1 MKWKKVAGNTAL
13 VLGSCAFALLLCE
26 VASRI
31 ALDSVDYLSP
41 TLQRDNILGMK
52 LPGKSGGHDAW
63 GFRNK
68 KVPETAEIVA
78 LGDSHTYGNCAKR
91 NEAWP
96 AALQRLTGQQVYN
109 LGMGGY
115 GPNQYY
121 YLFQTRALS
130 LKPKVILCGFYMGDD
145 FDNAYRITYG
155 LDYWSYLRH
164 SELANVDPDIWE
176 KNAPQPPLHKRMR
189 NWLAK
194 HSVVYKLV
202 VHNLLQGLKGRF
214 QVENAS
220 RLWDDKAALI
230 LPDKNI
236 REAFVPQDVLR
247 GLDQQQ
253 PGVREGMRISFQL
266 LNEMNAICS
275 SNHIQFIVAVI
286 PVKEAVFA
294 RYLEHNSKIPMSNVV
309 DQVIANAR
317 VAQEEM
323 FEFFKQ
329 HDIRYVDLLPALEKA
344 SEKEKI
350 YTYSA
355 VDMHPN
361 KNGYRVIAETLAGAL
376 VNQAAKK

>member
-1 MKWKKVAGNTAL
+1 
-13 VLGSCAFALLLCE
+13 
-26 VASRI
+26 
-31 ALDSVDYLSP
+31 
-41 TLQRDNILGMK
+41 
-52 LPGKSGGHDAW
+52 
-63 GFRNK
+63 
-68 KVPETAEIVA
+68 
-78 LGDSHTYGNCAKR
+78 
-91 NEAWP
+91 
-96 AALQRLTGQQVYN
+96 
-109 LGMGGY
+109 
-115 GPNQYY
+115 
-121 YLFQTRALS
+121 
-130 LKPKVILCGFYMGDD
+130 
-145 FDNAYRITYG
+145 
-155 LDYWSYLRH
+155 
-164 SELANVDPDIWE
+164 
-176 KNAPQPPLHKRMR
+176 MR